1 MRWVDSSYTEDF
13 IGLIQVDTTDA
24 ATLAYTIKGTLL
36 RMNLQLTQCRG
47 QAYDAAANM
56 AGRLN
61 GVAMRLQSEQ
71 NSILFVHCMAHCL
84 NLCLQDCAHNCS
96 CVRTALG
103 VTSDLANF
111 IRASPK
117 RLALFNKLKNEISFD
132 TPGLKPLC
140 PTRWTVHTGALEAVI
155 KNYAVIIAEL
165 EIIAM
170 ESYGEPSRKATGL
183 LALMEKFTTFFGLKL
198 SFLVFSATEQLSRT
212 LQRSDI
218 TAQESSLAANAATT
232 YLRRQPVQSSFE
244 HFYLATIEEAKG
256 VTEPPTLPRQRKMPA
271 RFENDDPNNQ
281 FCTPEEYF
289 QNQYAQIFDSVANE
303 LDRRFNQ
310 KSFEV
315 LREIENIVI
324 DSSNSKP
331 VEPSA
336 NFQTIYSSD
345 LHLQDLKIQLLM
357 LPDFLN
363 MSSRR
368 IIWV

>member
-1 MRWVDSSYTEDF
+1 MNEIRSAEWYSLIADETRDASGAEQLGISLRWVDSSYTVHEDF

-24 ATLAYTIKGTLL
+24 ATLAYTIKDTLL

-47 QAYDAAANM
+47 QAYDGAANM

-117 RLALFNKLKNEISFD
+117 RLALFNKLKNEMSFD

-140 PTRWTVHTGALEAVI
+140 PTRWTVRTGTLEAVI

-281 FCTPEEYF
+281 F
-289 QNQYAQIFDSVANE
+289 S
-303 LDRRFNQ
+303 
-310 KSFEV
+310 
-315 LREIENIVI
+315 
-324 DSSNSKP
+324 
-331 VEPSA
+331 
-336 NFQTIYSSD
+336 
-345 LHLQDLKIQLLM
+345 KIQSKV
-357 LPDFLN
+357 F
-363 MSSRR
+363 
-368 IIWV
+368 